1 MKRAALLLF
10 FAGAPLL
17 LVLFPRLRRAFFR
30 RARLFLLLWAGAI
43 LFTGFAVGLR
53 SDRAAALSGGE
64 ALFAGIGLVL
74 IVSAFAAVARDA
86 LRDHSTRG

>member
-30 RARLFLLLWAGAI
+30 RARLFLLLWVGAI

-86 LRDHSTRG
+86 LRDRSTRG

>member
-30 RARLFLLLWAGAI
+30 RARRFLLLWAGAI

-86 LRDHSTRG
+86 LRDRSTRG